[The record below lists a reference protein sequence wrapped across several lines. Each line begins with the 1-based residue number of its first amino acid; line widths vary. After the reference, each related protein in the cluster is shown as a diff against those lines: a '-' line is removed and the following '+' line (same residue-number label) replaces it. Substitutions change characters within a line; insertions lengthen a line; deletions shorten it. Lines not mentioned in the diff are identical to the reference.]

1 MTMTEALPW
10 LNLLLV
16 PMSWHILRTESRLT
30 ALETTLRVMLRLQDG
45 SAPA

>member
-1 MTMTEALPW
+1 MSMAEALPW

-30 ALETTLRVMLRLQDG
+30 ALETKLSVMLELKG
-45 SAPA
+45 AA